1 MWGLA
6 AECGLFRNQLVLP
19 VLIVTIMLVF
29 SSVGTLSRVA
39 FSVQVASLAL
49 LYASLYSANLYE
61 MNCQWTLMLKIG

>member
-6 AECGLFRNQLVLP
+6 AECGLLRNQLVLP
-19 VLIVTIMLVF
+19 VLVVAIKLVF

-49 LYASLYSANLYE
+49 LQASLYSANLYE
-61 MNCQWTLMLKIG
+61 MNCQWM